1 VSERVALALTMVAAL
16 GVLFLV
22 RERRRPGHD
31 PT

>member
-22 RERRRPGHD
+22 RERRPGHD